1 MYGNVSVCLSVAVCD
16 VSLCLYLCISLC
28 IRLCVCLCLYM
39 SVHEYVSVTVCL
51 WVSVYLCI
59 FIPTATFLHFL
70 PLGVRKHEAGTFQRL
85 YFKLGGFMGL
95 WRDPPGTKDEWRC
108 GPLTGYW
115 YAQTRHCH
123 RKGRSHRCL
132 APPFFA
138 GKAGIL
144 PQEGVPMAQYRCG
157 LHEDIQPLMWLL
169 SSPVVLNI
177 PSREKSGRVE

>member
-1 MYGNVSVCLSVAVCD
+1 MYVLICSCVCMCVCVSVWCSGMLVCMGMCLCVCLSVAVCD
-16 VSLCLYLCISLC
+16 VSLCMYLCVSLC
-28 IRLCVCLCLYM
+28 ICLCVCLCLYM

-51 WVSVYLCI
+51 WESVYLCI
-59 FIPTATFLHFL
+59 FTPTATFLHFL
-70 PLGVRKHEAGTFQRL
+70 PLGVRKHEAGIFQRL

-115 YAQTRHCH
+115 YTQTRHCH

-138 GKAGIL
+138 G
-144 PQEGVPMAQYRCG
+144 ESR
-157 LHEDIQPLMWLL
+157 H
-169 SSPVVLNI
+169 SSPGGCAYGSVQMWT
-177 PSREKSGRVE
+177 P